1 MPHKPS
7 SSTQKAKPDSDL
19 LLENLRAMASRHDY
33 PPPAQREAR
42 FFQRIDA
49 MAEAVE
55 EMFSHAGKDQ
65 QHRAREFYN
74 RIGQED
80 GMAIMLCMSKS
91 RERPDILTEDSW
103 LYNEYRRAFARFGGN
118 RRFLSRSE
126 QQDLAAQYGME
137 SLERMTAPIP
147 LRANRR
153 ERELADV
160 LIANAELRE
169 GIYPPETPPRPAN
182 FASPEAG
189 EYPSPVHKILT
200 WGIDLDEKALHPQI
214 GDIKAW
220 QPHEKDLASMVV
232 DPGLL
237 REWPGLPAAWAPAY
251 ALRILERLHSQ
262 QAGADLAVLADDPND
277 WLSHRLPFFWAD
289 FGETWHKALFPE
301 LQKASYGLNRRLVLL
316 AGTQEFYKRY
326 PAQRA
331 AITPAWFSLLQN
343 ATVQEAE
350 FNAYLAF
357 VLTNLG
363 VPKATPLIAKAIM
376 DGKVD
381 PEVFSLDD
389 LED

>member
-7 SSTQKAKPDSDL
+7 SSAKKARPDSDL
-19 LLENLRAMASRHDY
+19 LLENLRAMASGHDY

-55 EMFSHAGKDQ
+55 EMFSPAGKDQ
-65 QHRAREFYN
+65 QQRAREFYN

-80 GMAIMLCMSKS
+80 GLAIMLCMFKS
-91 RERPDILTEDSW
+91 RERPDMLTEDSW

-118 RRFLSRSE
+118 RRFLPRTE
-126 QQDLAAQYGME
+126 QQDLSAQYGME

-147 LRANRR
+147 LRPNRR
-153 ERELADV
+153 ERELVDV

-182 FASPEAG
+182 FASPKAG
-189 EYPSPVHKILT
+189 EYPSPVHKILA
-200 WGIDLDEKALHPQI
+200 WGINLNEKALLSRI

-220 QPHEKDLASMVV
+220 QPHAYDLARMVL

-237 REWPGLPAAWAPAY
+237 QEWPGLPAAWAPAY
-251 ALRILERLHSQ
+251 ALRILELLHSQ

-277 WLSHRLPFFWAD
+277 WLSHRLPALWAD
-289 FGETWHKALFPE
+289 FGETFHQALFPE
-301 LQKASYGLNRRLVLL
+301 LQKAAYSLNRRLVLL

-331 AITPAWFSLLQN
+331 AITQAWFGLLQN
-343 ATVQEAE
+343 ASTQETE
-350 FNAYLAF
+350 FNGHLVF
-357 VLTNLG
+357 ILTNLE
-363 VPKATPLIAKAIM
+363 VPKATPLIAKAIT